1 MALYAAPV
9 LTHARSVFY
18 QAQFACVTAMLAA
31 GAFADRAR
39 LGPVLVF
46 IFCWTTIVYNPM

>member
-1 MALYAAPV
+1 M